1 MIAQAKQLFIPMRE
15 GGFGLAS
22 AELQAEPAMM
32 ASWASCAARVT
43 ARIGLGCIDDLTVE
57 IPGLRSALSKL
68 QAIRREAGEDPNDL
82 TRHPQQPRTL
92 PRQQNHQRLARSH
105 WSQQQTPGCS

>member
-1 MIAQAKQLFIPMRE
+1 MRAQRAAAGGEHIRACILQAYQDILGVGDLTVAQAKQLFIPMRE

-43 ARIGLGCIDDLTVE
+43 ARIGLGGIDDLTAE
-57 IPGLRSALSKL
+57 IPG
-68 QAIRREAGEDPNDL
+68 
-82 TRHPQQPRTL
+82 
-92 PRQQNHQRLARSH
+92 
-105 WSQQQTPGCS
+105 

>member
-1 MIAQAKQLFIPMRE
+1 MDQVVGQAYQAILGVGDLTVAQAKKLFIPMRE

-43 ARIGLGCIDDLTVE
+43 ARIGLGGIDDLTAE
-57 IPGLRSALSKL
+57 ILGLRSALSKL
-68 QAIRREAGEDPNDL
+68 QA
-82 TRHPQQPRTL
+82 
-92 PRQQNHQRLARSH
+92 HQARS
-105 WSQQQTPGCS
+105 W